1 MKDIRNIIAN
11 YRKTF
16 RILWKVDAASVLF
29 LLISVTITGI
39 IPTLSTVIMQHI
51 MNLITSPQREI
62 QTLALYIGLYI
73 GCDAILEILNLCTTY
88 VTSIYEKKITLD
100 LDAKI
105 LNKVK
110 SLDLKHFE
118 DSESYNKIQRAQA
131 ENGGR
136 MFNYFLSAT
145 SVIQYVTM
153 LIGAGVILLSW
164 NAWSILLV
172 SVAAFVNTA
181 FMLKINKY
189 QFEVLRKRT
198 GEEREKWY
206 YQYILTN
213 DIAFKEIKIYGL
225 HDFFLSKYKKIA
237 QAFLKQDQKIAKRTA
252 GIGSIR
258 VVLEQMADVVILG
271 SIFWDAFRKVLKVGD
286 TIAYIRSVANIK
298 SNMNGLLMQS
308 VGIYKD
314 TLYINQLFEFLELPV
329 QAKQENL
336 HHIDRIWT
344 IQICNLSYRY
354 KNAEHKAL
362 KNVNL
367 NLNLSEHITLVG
379 KNGSGKS
386 TLVKILAGFYDDYE
400 GDIYVNGMN
409 LRDIDLDSLRKK
421 IGLLFQDYNK
431 YEMSVRE
438 NVCVGNLE
446 LLKED
451 DRIREALQRSDAP
464 EKLCGDLDQQL
475 GYWFKSGCQL
485 SGGEWL
491 KVGISRVLLKDAD
504 FYMLDEP
511 NAALDP
517 IGEAKVMEGMKKI
530 VEGKLSIFI
539 THRIHH
545 VEKLPGKIVV
555 LDQGEIVDIGL
566 HKDLLS
572 RCSVYR
578 EMFEKSAYEEKG
590 GSNV

>member
-1 MKDIRNIIAN
+1 MKDIRNIIVN
-11 YRKTF
+11 YKKTF
-16 RILWKVDAASVLF
+16 GILWEVDGKSALF
-29 LLISVTITGI
+29 LLTSFLITGI
-39 IPTLSTVIMQHI
+39 IPTLSTVIMQYI

-62 QTLALYIGLYI
+62 QKLVLYIGLYI
-73 GCDAILEILNLCTTY
+73 GLDAILEILNLCTTY
-88 VTSIYEKKITLD
+88 VSNIYEKKITLD
-100 LDAKI
+100 LDTKI

-110 SLDLKHFE
+110 TLDLKHFE

-136 MFNYFLSAT
+136 MFNYFLSIT
-145 SVIQYVTM
+145 SVIKYLAM
-153 LIGAGVILLSW
+153 LIGAGIILLSW
-164 NAWSILLV
+164 NVWSILLV
-172 SVAAFVNTA
+172 STAAVVNTA

-213 DIAFKEIKIYGL
+213 DIAFKEIKIYRL
-225 HDFFLSKYKKIA
+225 HDFFISKFKKIA
-237 QAFLKQDQKIAKRTA
+237 QAFLKQDQKIAKKTA
-252 GIGSIR
+252 FIGSIR
-258 VVLEQMADVVILG
+258 VVLEQMANVVILG
-271 SIFWDAFRKVLKVGD
+271 SIFWDTFRGTLQVGD
-286 TIAYIRSVANIK
+286 MIAYIRSIANIK

-314 TLYINQLFEFLELPV
+314 TLYMNQLFEFLELPV
-329 QAKQENL
+329 KVKHENL
-336 HHIDRIWT
+336 RQINGIQT

-354 KNAEHKAL
+354 KNAEVYAL
-362 KNVNL
+362 KNINFRL
-367 NLNLSEHITLVG
+367 NHSEHITLVG

-400 GDIYVNGMN
+400 GNIYINGIN
-409 LRDIDLDSLRKK
+409 LHDVDLDSLRKE
-421 IGLLFQDYNK
+421 IGFLFQDYNK

-438 NVCVGNLE
+438 NVSVGNLE
-446 LLKED
+446 LLEKDEL
-451 DRIREALQRSDAP
+451 IKEALQRSDAP
-464 EKLCGDLDQQL
+464 KKLCKNLDQQL

-504 FYMLDEP
+504 FYILDEP

-517 IGEAKVMEGMKKI
+517 IGEAIVMEGMKKI
-530 VEGKLSIFI
+530 VADKLSIFI
-539 THRIHH
+539 THRINH
-545 VEKLPGKIVV
+545 VEKLPGKIAV
-555 LDQGEIVDIGL
+555 LDQGEIIDIGC
-566 HKDLLS
+566 HKELLS

-578 EMFEKSAYEEKG
+578 EMFEKSSYEEKG
-590 GSNV
+590 GNNV

>member
-1 MKDIRNIIAN
+1 M
-11 YRKTF
+11 
-16 RILWKVDAASVLF
+16 
-29 LLISVTITGI
+29 
-39 IPTLSTVIMQHI
+39 
-51 MNLITSPQREI
+51 
-62 QTLALYIGLYI
+62 
-73 GCDAILEILNLCTTY
+73 
-88 VTSIYEKKITLD
+88 
-100 LDAKI
+100 
-105 LNKVK
+105 
-110 SLDLKHFE
+110 
-118 DSESYNKIQRAQA
+118 
-131 ENGGR
+131 
-136 MFNYFLSAT
+136 
-145 SVIQYVTM
+145 
-153 LIGAGVILLSW
+153 
-164 NAWSILLV
+164 
-172 SVAAFVNTA
+172 
-181 FMLKINKY
+181 
-189 QFEVLRKRT
+189 
-198 GEEREKWY
+198 
-206 YQYILTN
+206 
-213 DIAFKEIKIYGL
+213 
-225 HDFFLSKYKKIA
+225 
-237 QAFLKQDQKIAKRTA
+237 
-252 GIGSIR
+252 
-258 VVLEQMADVVILG
+258 
-271 SIFWDAFRKVLKVGD
+271 
-286 TIAYIRSVANIK
+286 
-298 SNMNGLLMQS
+298 
-308 VGIYKD
+308 
-314 TLYINQLFEFLELPV
+314 
-329 QAKQENL
+329 
-336 HHIDRIWT
+336 
-344 IQICNLSYRY
+344 
-354 KNAEHKAL
+354 
-362 KNVNL
+362 NL